1 MTVERTTE
9 TQLFSLD
16 EAGQHGV
23 NEQTK
28 RILFVDEDPAFL
40 DGLKVLL
47 RQVPSAWQMSFRTTA
62 RDALLELDSN
72 DFDVIATG
80 VRLSDMG
87 AHELLSEVLRRYP
100 LVVRI
105 AFSRGMQPEL
115 AIRTVNPAHQYLMVP
130 CDAARLRKTLEAAFR
145 IRTMLVSPRLKTLIS
160 RITSL
165 PSLPAV
171 HDKLISSLNDPEI
184 SSRALGEIIAKDV
197 ALTSK
202 ILQITN
208 SSFFGLYR
216 YIASPSEAAVY
227 LGVDTIRALTLS
239 AGVFAAFR
247 QTGLPRAFIE
257 KLQAHSTVTGTVA
270 GAIANAEGLVKRA
283 CDTSMVAGLLHD
295 IGKLVLASNYPKE
308 YSDMLTR
315 AGKDGLSASEAEQQC
330 FNETHAEI
338 GAYLLWLWGFPDPVC
353 SAVAYH
359 HQPSLCSAEHFTAA
373 GAIHIADALDH
384 EAEGTGI
391 IAEMDK
397 SYLTSLGLA
406 GRVSE
411 WRGIWVEQTRR
422 AEEVGQL

>member
-1 MTVERTTE
+1 MTVERTME

-16 EAGQHGV
+16 EAAQPSVEG
-23 NEQTK
+23 QTK
-28 RILFVDEDPAFL
+28 RILFVDEDPTFL
-40 DGLKVLL
+40 DSLNAML
-47 RQVPSAWQMSFRTTA
+47 RQGPSEWHLSFRTTA
-62 RDALLELDSN
+62 RDALLEMARA
-72 DFDVIATG
+72 DFDVIVTG

-87 AHELLSEVLRRYP
+87 AHELLNEVLRRYP

-115 AIRTVNPAHQYLMVP
+115 AIRTVNPAHQYLMLP

-145 IRTMLVSPRLKTLIS
+145 IRTMLVSPKLKTLIS

-171 HDKLISSLNDPEI
+171 HDKLIASLNDPEI
-184 SSRALGEIIAKDV
+184 SSRALGEIIAQDV

-257 KLQAHSTVTGTVA
+257 QLQAHSTVTGTLA
-270 GAIANAEGLVKRA
+270 GAIANAEGLVKRVS
-283 CDTSMVAGLLHD
+283 DTSMVAGLLHD

-308 YSDMLTR
+308 YADALNT
-315 AGKDGLSASEAEQQC
+315 AGKDGLSATEAEQQC
-330 FNETHAEI
+330 FGETHAEI

-353 SAVAYH
+353 HAVAYH
-359 HQPSLCSAEHFTAA
+359 HLPSLCSAAQFTAA
-373 GAIHIADALDH
+373 GAIHVADALDH
-384 EAEGTGI
+384 EEASTGI
-391 IAEMDK
+391 VAKMDER
-397 SYLTSLGLA
+397 YLASLGLA
-406 GRVSE
+406 DRVPE
-411 WRGIWVEQTRR
+411 WRGIRLEQTRR
-422 AEEVGQL
+422 AEEVGRV